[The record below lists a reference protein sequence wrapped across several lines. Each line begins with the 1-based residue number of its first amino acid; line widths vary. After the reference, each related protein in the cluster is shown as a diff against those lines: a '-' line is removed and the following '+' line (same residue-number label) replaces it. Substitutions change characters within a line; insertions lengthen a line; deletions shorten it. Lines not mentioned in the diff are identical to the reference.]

1 MKIDF
6 LRNVKS
12 SIDSGKKYN
21 IFTLNIFISKVDQ
34 IKNMSK
40 NTIKSFFGSKKVY
53 LLIALIFVGLII
65 IVLGNNSDKKT
76 EDVKSGIGEL
86 DPTKYSELLEVRIE
100 ELCNRVDGVSGTH
113 AVVTLKG
120 GYQAI
125 YAIDSQSGN
134 TTSKNQTVVIG
145 SGSGEQAI
153 LQGYS
158 YPEIAGIGIVCN
170 GGDSY
175 AVKNKIV
182 SLISSAFDI
191 SANKIFV
198 VGS

>member
-1 MKIDF
+1 
-6 LRNVKS
+6 
-12 SIDSGKKYN
+12 
-21 IFTLNIFISKVDQ
+21 
-34 IKNMSK
+34 MSK
-40 NTIKSFFGSKKVY
+40 NTIFEFLKSKKIY
-53 LLIALIFVGLII
+53 LLVILLLLGVAMT
-65 IVLGNNSDKKT
+65 VLG
-76 EDVKSGIGEL
+76 KSGKDSNENIKNGIEEL
-86 DPTKYSELLEVRIE
+86 DPLQYSQMLEERIE
-100 ELCNRVDGVSGTH
+100 ELCNRIDGVSGTH

-125 YAIDSQSGN
+125 YAIDSQSGSN
-134 TTSKNQTVVIG
+134 SKKNQTVIIG
-145 SGSGEQAI
+145 SGAGEKAI
-153 LQGYS
+153 LEGYS
-158 YPEIAGIGIVCN
+158 YPEIVGVGIVCN

>member
-1 MKIDF
+1 
-6 LRNVKS
+6 
-12 SIDSGKKYN
+12 
-21 IFTLNIFISKVDQ
+21 
-34 IKNMSK
+34 MSK
-40 NTIKSFFGSKKVY
+40 NTIIEFLKSKKIY
-53 LLIALIFVGLII
+53 LLVFLALIGILMIL
-65 IVLGNNSDKKT
+65 LGKNGASETKSVKGGI
-76 EDVKSGIGEL
+76 EDL
-86 DPTKYSELLEVRIE
+86 DPSQYSSMLEERIE
-100 ELCNRVDGVSGTH
+100 QLCNRVDGVSGAH

-134 TTSKNQTVVIG
+134 TSTKNQTVIIG
-145 SGSGEQAI
+145 SGSAEKAI
-153 LQGYS
+153 LEGYS

-175 AVKNKIV
+175 EVKNKIV

-191 SANKIFV
+191 STNKIFV

>member
-1 MKIDF
+1 
-6 LRNVKS
+6 
-12 SIDSGKKYN
+12 
-21 IFTLNIFISKVDQ
+21 
-34 IKNMSK
+34 MSK
-40 NTIKSFFGSKKVY
+40 NTILEFIKSKKIY
-53 LLIALIFVGLII
+53 LLVLLALVGAVII
-65 IVLGNNSDKKT
+65 IFGKNDTASTD
-76 EDVKSGIGEL
+76 DVKSGIEEL
-86 DPTKYSELLEVRIE
+86 DPSQYSQILEERIE
-100 ELCNRVDGVSGTH
+100 DLCNRVDGVSGAH

-134 TTSKNQTVVIG
+134 TSTKNQTVVIG
-145 SGSGEQAI
+145 SGAGEQAI

-175 AVKNKIV
+175 DVKNKIV
-182 SLISSAFDI
+182 SLVSSAFNI

>member
-1 MKIDF
+1 MSKSAIFGF
-6 LRNVKS
+6 LR
-12 SIDSGKKYN
+12 
-21 IFTLNIFISKVDQ
+21 
-34 IKNMSK
+34 
-40 NTIKSFFGSKKVY
+40 SKKVY
-53 LLIALIFVGLII
+53 VFIVLIFVGLVI
-65 IVLGNNSDKKT
+65 IVLGNEADGKT
-76 EDVKSGIGEL
+76 ENVQSGIGEL
-86 DPTKYSELLEVRIE
+86 DPTQYSEMLETRIE
-100 ELCNRVDGVSGTH
+100 ELCNRVDGVSGAH

-134 TTSKNQTVVIG
+134 TSSKNQTVVIG
-145 SGSGEQAI
+145 SGSNEQAI

-175 AVKNKIV
+175 DVKNKIV

>member
-1 MKIDF
+1 M
-6 LRNVKS
+6 L
-12 SIDSGKKYN
+12 
-21 IFTLNIFISKVDQ
+21 
-34 IKNMSK
+34 K
-40 NTIKSFFGSKKVY
+40 NTIFNFLRAKKIY
-53 LLIALIFVGLII
+53 ALAALALIGVII
-65 IVLGNNSDKKT
+65 ILIGKSGAQNT
-76 EDVKSGIGEL
+76 EDVGDSIEEL
-86 DPTKYSELLEVRIE
+86 DPSKYSEMLEERIE
-100 ELCNRVDGVSGTH
+100 ELCNRVDGVSGAY

-134 TTSKNQTVVIG
+134 TSTKNQTVVIG
-145 SGSGEQAI
+145 SGSGEKAI
-153 LQGYS
+153 LEGYS
-158 YPEIAGIGIVCN
+158 YPEIAGIGIVCH

-175 AVKNKIV
+175 EVKNKIV

>member
-1 MKIDF
+1 M
-6 LRNVKS
+6 L
-12 SIDSGKKYN
+12 
-21 IFTLNIFISKVDQ
+21 
-34 IKNMSK
+34 K
-40 NTIKSFFGSKKVY
+40 NTIFNFLRTKKIY
-53 LLIALIFVGLII
+53 ALAALALIGVII
-65 IVLGNNSDKKT
+65 ILIGKSGAQNT
-76 EDVKSGIGEL
+76 EDVGDSIEEL
-86 DPTKYSELLEVRIE
+86 DPSKYSEMLEERIE
-100 ELCNRVDGVSGTH
+100 ELCNRVDGVSGAY

-134 TTSKNQTVVIG
+134 TSTKNQTVVIG
-145 SGSGEQAI
+145 SGSGEKAI
-153 LQGYS
+153 LEGYS
-158 YPEIAGIGIVCN
+158 YPEIAGVGIVCH

-175 AVKNKIV
+175 EVKNKIV

>member
-1 MKIDF
+1 MHP
-6 LRNVKS
+6 KS
-12 SIDSGKKYN
+12 AKRIGTV
-21 IFTLNIFISKVDQ
+21 IIIL
-34 IKNMSK
+34 SK
-40 NTIKSFFGSKKVY
+40 NETAS
-53 LLIALIFVGLII
+53 A
-65 IVLGNNSDKKT
+65 D
-76 EDVKSGIGEL
+76 DVKSGIEEL
-86 DPTKYSELLEVRIE
+86 DPSQYSQMLEERIE
-100 ELCNRVDGVSGTH
+100 ELCNRVDGVSGAH
-113 AVVTLKG
+113 VIVTLKG

-134 TTSKNQTVVIG
+134 TSSKNQTVIIG

-175 AVKNKIV
+175 DVKNKIV
-182 SLISSAFDI
+182 SLVSSAFNI
-191 SANKIFV
+191 SSNKIFV